1 KKGHGGSLL
10 DPRDRSLHFADGAV
24 DSDGAYSDSGSD
36 ADGPPA
42 CWAAAWK
49 CYVATLIVYLLL
61 VGLGHL
67 LAPHTRMRWVV
78 LVSLGIIL
86 VSGPLFSYCLN
97 STVSSIVHKA
107 VERFD
112 QRHLGVDI
120 DVGHI
125 TSHLGRGYVSL
136 HDFVIHNPDG
146 GKYKSPYLLNARC
159 AVIDVDMWMYI
170 RSFGK
175 HIEIEN
181 IVFKDVDVI
190 FEKTWSS
197 SNIHE
202 VLDFMEERTHKKKE
216 EGKTQTQGGKASAS
230 ISGKDPEQGGKPGD
244 KKGGKKEGKG
254 AKCTADQTELVLRRV
269 VVEEVGLRVE
279 AQMLGGFGMRLEISD
294 IHYHDF
300 ATEVGESM
308 ADDVARVLLT
318 SILKSAIVNAAG
330 KSLSDKL
337 F

>member
-1 KKGHGGSLL
+1 LDSGG
-10 DPRDRSLHFADGAV
+10 V
-24 DSDGAYSDSGSD
+24 YSDSGSD

-42 CWAAAWK
+42 AAWR

-61 VGLGHL
+61 VGLGDL
-67 LAPHTRMRWVV
+67 LAPPTRMGWVV
-78 LVSLGIIL
+78 LVALGLIL
-86 VSGPLFSYCLN
+86 VSGPLFSHCMN
-97 STVSSIVHKA
+97 STVSSIVHKTI
-107 VERFD
+107 ERFD
-112 QRHLGVDI
+112 KRHLGVDI
-120 DVGHI
+120 DLGHI
-125 TSHLGRGYVSL
+125 TSNLGRGYVSL
-136 HDFVIHNPDG
+136 HNFVIHNPEG
-146 GKYKSPYLLNARC
+146 GVEPYDASAGIFCYPVSHRKYKSPYLLNARDV
-159 AVIDVDMWMYI
+159 VIDVDVWMYI

-175 HIEIEN
+175 RIEIEN
-181 IVFKDVDVI
+181 IVFRHVDLI
-190 FEKTWSS
+190 CEKTWSS